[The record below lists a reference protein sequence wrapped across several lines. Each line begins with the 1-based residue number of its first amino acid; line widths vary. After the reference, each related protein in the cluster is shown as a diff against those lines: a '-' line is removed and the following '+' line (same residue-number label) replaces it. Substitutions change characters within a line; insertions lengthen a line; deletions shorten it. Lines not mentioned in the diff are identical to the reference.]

1 MPQIDQIMT
10 TSGSQLFWLVITFGL
25 IYFVIGRSMFPKIQ
39 GTVDQR
45 KAKIAGDI
53 AAAKAAHARADEI
66 EEEYRVAH
74 ARARDAALAVTAEA
88 KAKGAREAE
97 AKVRAAD
104 NGIATQLADAEAAI
118 AAQQAAALTEIEA
131 VAVEAAQD
139 IVARLTPAKIT
150 KPQVNRAVKG
160 ALADA

>member
-10 TSGSQLFWLVITFGL
+10 TYGSQLFWLVITFGL

-66 EEEYRVAH
+66 EEE
-74 ARARDAALAVTAEA
+74 
-88 KAKGAREAE
+88 
-97 AKVRAAD
+97 
-104 NGIATQLADAEAAI
+104 
-118 AAQQAAALTEIEA
+118 
-131 VAVEAAQD
+131 
-139 IVARLTPAKIT
+139 
-150 KPQVNRAVKG
+150 
-160 ALADA
+160 